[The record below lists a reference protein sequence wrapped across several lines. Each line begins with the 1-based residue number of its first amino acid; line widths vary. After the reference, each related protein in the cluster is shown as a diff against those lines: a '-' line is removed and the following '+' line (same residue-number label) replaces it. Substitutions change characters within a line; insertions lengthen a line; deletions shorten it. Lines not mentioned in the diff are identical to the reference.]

1 RVVGMSDA
9 VLQGKIRLRFSEFVV
24 DPSDADVM
32 RRVLDV
38 EADLLTFEGGSIT
51 FWLRGLEVGSFPSS
65 VLDGVELPV
74 GSAPAS
80 RVYSVDEVRKQ
91 YPKAYERWTP
101 EDDQLLLLRLHASGS
116 GVDELAERFA
126 RQPSAIRSRLAKLGV
141 EGSPESPAPP
151 PS

>member
-1 RVVGMSDA
+1 MSGA
-9 VLQGKIRLRFSEFVV
+9 VSQGKIRLRFSEFVV

-51 FWLRGLEVGSFPSS
+51 FWLRGVEVCSFPSS

-74 GSAPAS
+74 GLEPAS

-101 EDDQLLLLRLHASGS
+101 EDDQLLLRLHTSGS

-126 RQPSAIRSRLAKLGV
+126 RQPSAIRSRLAKLGM
-141 EGSPESPAPP
+141 EGLPKSPASP

>member
-1 RVVGMSDA
+1 MSGA
-9 VLQGKIRLRFSEFVV
+9 VSQGKIRLRFSEFVV

-51 FWLRGLEVGSFPSS
+51 FWLRGVEVCSFPSS

-74 GSAPAS
+74 GLEPAS

-101 EDDQLLLLRLHASGS
+101 EDDQLLLRLHTSGS
-116 GVDELAERFA
+116 GVDELTERFA
-126 RQPSAIRSRLAKLGV
+126 RQPSAIRSRLAKLGM
-141 EGSPESPAPP
+141 EGLPEAPASP

>member
-1 RVVGMSDA
+1 M
-9 VLQGKIRLRFSEFVV
+9 V

-32 RRVLDV
+32 RRVLEV

-51 FWLRGLEVGSFPSS
+51 FSLQGVEVCSFPTS
-65 VLDGVELPV
+65 VLSGVELPV
-74 GSAPAS
+74 RSEPAS
-80 RVYSVDEVRKQ
+80 HVYSVDEVRKQ
-91 YPKAYERWTP
+91 YPKAYERWAP
-101 EDDQLLLLRLHASGS
+101 EDDQLLLRLNASGN

-141 EGSPESPAPP
+141 EKLPESPPSP

>member
-1 RVVGMSDA
+1 MSGA
-9 VLQGKIRLRFSEFVV
+9 VSQGKIRLRFSEFVV
-24 DPSDADVM
+24 DPSDGDVM

-51 FWLRGLEVGSFPSS
+51 FWLRGVEVCSFPSS

-74 GSAPAS
+74 GLEPAS

-101 EDDQLLLLRLHASGS
+101 EDDQLLLRLHTSGS

-126 RQPSAIRSRLAKLGV
+126 RQPNAIRSRLAKLGM
-141 EGSPESPAPP
+141 EGLPKSPASP

>member
-1 RVVGMSDA
+1 MSGA
-9 VLQGKIRLRFSEFVV
+9 VSQGKIRLRFSEFVV

-32 RRVLDV
+32 RRVLEV
-38 EADLLTFEGGSIT
+38 EADLLTFEGDSIT
-51 FWLRGLEVGSFPSS
+51 FWLQGVEVCSFPSS
-65 VLDGVELPV
+65 VLSRVELLV
-74 GSAPAS
+74 RSEPAS

-91 YPKAYERWTP
+91 HPKAYERWAP
-101 EDDQLLLLRLHASGS
+101 EDDQLLLRLHASGS

-141 EGSPESPAPP
+141 EKLPESPASP

>member
-1 RVVGMSDA
+1 MSGA
-9 VLQGKIRLRFSEFVV
+9 VPQGKIRLRFSEFVV

-51 FWLRGLEVGSFPSS
+51 FWLRGVEVCSFPSS

-74 GSAPAS
+74 GLEPAS
-80 RVYSVDEVRKQ
+80 RVHSVDEVRKQ
-91 YPKAYERWTP
+91 YPRAYERWTL
-101 EDDQLLLLRLHASGS
+101 EDDQLLLRLHTSGS

-141 EGSPESPAPP
+141 EGLPEAPASP